1 MCLEILYEDADII
14 VCYKPS
20 GVATQTKRLGQQDM
34 ESLLKNYRVS
44 KGEPPYI
51 GVVHRLDQ
59 PVEGVM
65 VYAKN
70 EKAAA
75 QLSRQVRERQIG
87 KHYYAVGINQNSQQR
102 KSETGRRLQRDTLTD
117 YMSWNGRTNQAYMD
131 EKGKK
136 AVLEYEVLAS
146 KDNQVLFD
154 ITLHT
159 GRHHQIR
166 LQLAH
171 HGYPIAG
178 DKKYGS
184 LVQQERGT
192 YLALCSYRLQFT
204 HPVTK
209 KEMDFSIQPRNP
221 SILDLYH
228 YVTAN

>member
-1 MCLEILYEDADII
+1 MRLEILYEDADII
-14 VCYKPS
+14 VCYKPA
-20 GVATQTKRLGQQDM
+20 GVATQTKRLGQKDM
-34 ESLLKNYRVS
+34 DSLLKNYRVS

-75 QLSRQVRERQIG
+75 ELSRQVRERQIG
-87 KHYYAVGINQNSQQR
+87 KHYYAVGISQNSQQR
-102 KSETGRRLQRDTLTD
+102 KLETGRLIQRDILTD

-146 KDNQVLFD
+146 KDNQALFD

-228 YVTAN
+228 YVTAI

>member
-1 MCLEILYEDADII
+1 MRLEILYEDADII
-14 VCYKPS
+14 VCYKPA
-20 GVATQTKRLGQQDM
+20 GVATQTKRLGQKDM
-34 ESLLKNYRVS
+34 DSLLKNYRVS

-75 QLSRQVRERQIG
+75 ELSRQVRERQIG
-87 KHYYAVGINQNSQQR
+87 KHYYAVGISQNSQQR
-102 KSETGRRLQRDTLTD
+102 KLETGRLIQRDILTD

-131 EKGKK
+131 KKGKK

-146 KDNQVLFD
+146 KDNQALFD

-192 YLALCSYRLQFT
+192 NLALCSYRLQFT

-228 YVTAN
+228 YVAAN